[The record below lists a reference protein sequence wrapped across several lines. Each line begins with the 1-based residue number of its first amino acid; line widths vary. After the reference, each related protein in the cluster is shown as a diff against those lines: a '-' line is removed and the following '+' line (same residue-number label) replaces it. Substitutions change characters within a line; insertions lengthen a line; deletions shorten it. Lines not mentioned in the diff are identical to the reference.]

1 MMLRILLQ
9 NMKEKIEL
17 VYKVIIKRRVQLSKI
32 LKMMQTFIKAQRK
45 KSL

>member
-32 LKMMQTFIKAQRK
+32 LKMMQTFIKVQRK

>member
-17 VYKVIIKRRVQLSKI
+17 VYKVIIKRRVQLREKRVY
-32 LKMMQTFIKAQRK
+32 KR
-45 KSL
+45 